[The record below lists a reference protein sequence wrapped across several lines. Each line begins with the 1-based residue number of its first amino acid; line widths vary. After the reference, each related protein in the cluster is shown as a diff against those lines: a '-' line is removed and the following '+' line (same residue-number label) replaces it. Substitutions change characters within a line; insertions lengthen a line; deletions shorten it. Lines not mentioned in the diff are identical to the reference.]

1 MILSIII
8 PVFNEEK
15 TLAQV
20 LKRVDAVKMK
30 NIKKE
35 LIVVNDGSTDSTP
48 DVLSNSTSK
57 IADCT
62 IITHK
67 INKGKG
73 EAVRSGMSV
82 AKGDYIVIQD
92 ADLEYDPNDLE
103 KLLAPIISGESKVVY
118 GTRLKRLPNFHHDER
133 TGRFFIHYIGNKTLS
148 LLTSVLYGQ
157 WITDM
162 ETGYKVFPRDLLADI
177 SLTSRGFEF
186 EPEITAKILK
196 KGYHI
201 FEVPIKTNPRGY
213 NDGKKLNTLRDG
225 MRALWTLAKY
235 RVVS

>member
-15 TLAQV
+15 TLAEV
-20 LKRVDAVKMK
+20 LKKVDAVKIK

-35 LIVVNDGSTDSTP
+35 LIIVNDGSTDTTP
-48 DVLSNSTSK
+48 TVLSNITPK
-57 IADCT
+57 ISGCT
-62 IITHK
+62 IITHEK
-67 INKGKG
+67 NKGKG

-103 KLLAPIISGESKVVY
+103 KLLLPITSGSSKIVY
-118 GTRLKRLPNFHHDER
+118 GTRLKRLPNFRHDER
-133 TGRFFIHYIGNKTLS
+133 TSRFFIHYIGNKTLS

-177 SLTSRGFEF
+177 SLKSRGFEF

-201 FEVPIKTNPRGY
+201 LEVPIKTNPRGY

-225 MRALWTLAKY
+225 VRALWTLVKY